1 MPGAV
6 SEGDT
11 RDEALRNIV
20 EAMTGWWEVAI
31 EEGFG
36 PREATLALID
46 EEIAFVLGW
55 KAEEGY
61 ELLIETATVH
71 VDTLTT
77 VAASPVGRLAG
88 VSGRQAM
95 RVAESNR
102 ANLPR
107 LGTPAALTECPVTF
121 R

>member
-1 MPGAV
+1 MTAFTVVLSPEPEGGYSVSCPAMPGAV

-36 PREATLALID
+36 PREGSVALIG

-61 ELLIETATVH
+61 ELLIETATVQ
-71 VDTLTT
+71 VDTPAI
-77 VAASPVGRLAG
+77 VAA
-88 VSGRQAM
+88 
-95 RVAESNR
+95 
-102 ANLPR
+102 
-107 LGTPAALTECPVTF
+107 
-121 R
+121 